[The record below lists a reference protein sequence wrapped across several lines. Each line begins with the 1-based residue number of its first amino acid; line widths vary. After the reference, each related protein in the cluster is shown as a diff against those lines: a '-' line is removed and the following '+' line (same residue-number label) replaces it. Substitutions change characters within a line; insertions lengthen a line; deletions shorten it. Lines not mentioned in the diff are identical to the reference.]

1 MHLWLSK
8 NSEQPISLNIVNF
21 KEQQKLVKA
30 TVAQI
35 NSLVKL
41 KEEMKVTVTK
51 ADNDKFYANPDK
63 AKGERYQAW
72 LKSIKSDFYIAATT
86 DMVFKMINKNIAYNN

>member
-1 MHLWLSK
+1 LWLSK

-72 LKSIKSDFYIAATT
+72 LKSIKSDFYIGTT
-86 DMVFKMINKNIAYNN
+86 TQIIGNMSKSMLSTANK